1 MLKLQ
6 KNELSKNTKKTMKQR
21 VTSSVFMA
29 IFLIVLFV
37 IGVLADTVNQW
48 SPLDKTGQTIS
59 AWIFLVYLLPLIIIC
74 AKEICN
80 IYFKFKTIPYLVIL
94 INMLV
99 LVYAPTFIYFL
110 KYYGYI
116 DLDIGN
122 FYTSMTVTN
131 IFAIT
136 LAASILFVVVNS
148 TLLLWYYGIINFKN
162 WVIFNLLTGVI
173 SGFFLGI
180 FFFMFTRGWL
190 TLLWLMLLVFGSDIF
205 AYFGGVFFGKHKMAP
220 KISPKKTWEG
230 FGVGLF
236 LTVGIG
242 LLILLGYSFINHQ
255 PDVLKQ
261 IMGIQFQKETNYIN
275 GNQMAN
281 KPYWWVTMLFI
292 TIGICLLSVFGDL
305 TFSWF
310 KRKYRIKDYGTL
322 IPGHGG
328 VIDRIDS
335 HSVVIS
341 FYFVLSFFIA
351 LAAKTVVFF
360 N

>member
-1 MLKLQ
+1 MF
-6 KNELSKNTKKTMKQR
+6 
-21 VTSSVFMA
+21 VF
-29 IFLIVLFV
+29 LVVLFV
-37 IGVLADTVNQW
+37 LGFLADHVNRW
-48 SPLDKTGQTIS
+48 SPLNFTGQTVF
-59 AWIFLVYLLPLIIIC
+59 AWIFLFYFLPLIVIC

-80 IYFKFKTIPYLVIL
+80 IYFKFKPLPYIVIL

-99 LVYAPTFIYFL
+99 LIYAPTLIYFL
-110 KYYGYI
+110 KYYGYVN
-116 DLDIGN
+116 LPIGN
-122 FYTSMTVTN
+122 FYTPITVTN

-136 LAASILFVVVNS
+136 LAGTILFVVFNS
-148 TLLLWYYGIINFKN
+148 TWLLWMYGIINFKN
-162 WVIFNLLTGVI
+162 WMILNLLTGVI
-173 SGFFLGI
+173 SGFYLGI
-180 FFFMFTRGWL
+180 FFFMYTRGFL

-205 AYFGGVFFGKHKMAP
+205 AYFGGVLFGKHKMAP

-230 FGVGLF
+230 FGIGLV

-242 LLILLGYSFINHQ
+242 LLILLGYSFIKHN

-261 IMGIQFQKETNYIN
+261 IMGIQFQKSGSYVND
-275 GNQMAN
+275 NQMAN

-328 VIDRIDS
+328 IIDRIDS

-341 FYFVLSFFIA
+341 AYFVLSFFIA

>member
-1 MLKLQ
+1 
-6 KNELSKNTKKTMKQR
+6 
-21 VTSSVFMA
+21 MA
-29 IFLIVLFV
+29 IFLVVLFV
-37 IGVLADTVNQW
+37 LGVLADTVNQW
-48 SPLDKTGQTIS
+48 SPLNKTGQTVC
-59 AWIFLVYLLPLIIIC
+59 AWLFLLYLLPLIIIC

-80 IYFKFKTIPYLVIL
+80 IYFKFKAIPYIVIL

-116 DLDIGN
+116 NLEIGN
-122 FYTSMTVTN
+122 FYTTFTVTN

-136 LAASILFVVVNS
+136 LAGSIVFVVLNS
-148 TLLLWYYGIINFKN
+148 TILLWYYGIINFKN
-162 WVIFNLLTGVI
+162 WVILNLLTGVV

-230 FGVGLF
+230 FAVGLF
-236 LTVGIG
+236 VTVGIG

-261 IMGIQFQKETNYIN
+261 IMGIQFQKEGFYIN

-328 VIDRIDS
+328 IIDRIDS